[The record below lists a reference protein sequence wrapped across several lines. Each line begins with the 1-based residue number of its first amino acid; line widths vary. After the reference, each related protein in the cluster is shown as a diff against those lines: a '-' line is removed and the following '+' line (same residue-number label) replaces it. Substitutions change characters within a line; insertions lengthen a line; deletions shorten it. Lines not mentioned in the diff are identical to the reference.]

1 MTHILEKLGWK
12 RGEGLGLNSDGI
24 ARPLVLHKKQD
35 LVGIG
40 GTKEPEWWDSCFN
53 KAAKSLVIVQ
63 TDNACSVAVRSVEEM
78 DYSVKVSDSEL
89 LKACGGIVP
98 TTGARRGVVIKKSK
112 DKKESKDKSKDKKK
126 SKDKSKDKSRSKKKS
141 KEKSRSKKESNSKAK
156 SKDRE

>member
-24 ARPLVLHKKQD
+24 TRPLVLHKKQD

-78 DYSVKVSDSEL
+78 DYSVKVSDAEL

-112 DKKESKDKSKDKKK
+112 KSKK
-126 SKDKSKDKSRSKKKS
+126 SKDKSKDKKSKDKSKDKKS
-141 KEKSRSKKESNSKAK
+141 KDKSRSKKESNSKAK